1 MDAAS
6 NTFNRQS
13 WRADKQSVTLSFIII
28 LLNGYF
34 PLNCHFQIS
43 FFDIYNYFNVK
54 KYKTYIPLCELTFSD
69 CTFCNNH
76 DQAPIPTLVLIKLN

>member
-43 FFDIYNYFNVK
+43 FVDIYNYFNVIRHIFP
-54 KYKTYIPLCELTFSD
+54 YV
-69 CTFCNNH
+69 N
-76 DQAPIPTLVLIKLN
+76 